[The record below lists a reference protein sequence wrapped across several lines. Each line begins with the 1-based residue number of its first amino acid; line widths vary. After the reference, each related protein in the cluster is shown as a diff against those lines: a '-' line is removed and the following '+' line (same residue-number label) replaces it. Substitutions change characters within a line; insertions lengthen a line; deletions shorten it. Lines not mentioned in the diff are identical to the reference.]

1 MGLASRSANPDANH
15 LAPIDLAPI
24 DAQWFGPARTGAS
37 GRRLPILT
45 ESLWRTK
52 SASGLHEG
60 QGATPRRTHSF
71 AAPTASVQHLWQQ
84 GEGRRTEHLSG
95 RLRMASGG
103 PAEERGYSALI
114 PLSLDHECGQHP
126 QFSTGNPLG
135 QAPGIWV
142 NWEMGPPRKWRH

>member
-15 LAPIDLAPI
+15 LAPI

-45 ESLWRTK
+45 ETLWRTK

-60 QGATPRRTHSF
+60 QGATPRRTYSF

-84 GEGRRTEHLSG
+84 GERQENRAPQ
-95 RLRMASGG
+95 R
-103 PAEERGYSALI
+103 PAEDGLRQPGRGKGALGVDPI
-114 PLSLDHECGQHP
+114 VAGS
-126 QFSTGNPLG
+126 
-135 QAPGIWV
+135 
-142 NWEMGPPRKWRH
+142 